1 MNKKMREILAK
12 IEEKTKEAR
21 GYMDG
26 ENKDVAKASAI
37 LDEVTELKA
46 EYETEKRLY
55 EMEKKD
61 NTPELEKAGE
71 TKVKRSEAEALKAF
85 GQAAKKGFKVSQKD
99 NELSGVLNEGEPAD
113 GGYTVPI
120 DIWTQVQYFREAE
133 FSFLNL
139 VRRENVHTATG
150 ARTFK
155 KRAQYTGFSL
165 VGEGQAIGA
174 TATPQF
180 ERVSFSIDKYAGY
193 MPVTNELRYDSDSNV
208 GQIIVEWL
216 GRESRA
222 TANNLI
228 MAAIK
233 SNGNPVDF
241 QDLDGLKKAL
251 NVDLALFKYSS
262 KIITNNDGLQWL
274 DTLKDEMGRYLLT
287 RNPSDPMRM
296 QISAGAQVIE
306 VVEVNNLIM
315 PSTPTY
321 TASSD
326 TSVQAGKTYY
336 TRSGS
341 GTSAS
346 PYVYTAVES
355 PTGNPSTSSYYEMDP
370 TPQIPFIL
378 GDLNEGVIY
387 WDRQWMSI
395 AESAIASI
403 GNFNAFEQDLTLYR
417 AIEREDV
424 TLRDTDAFV
433 YGYIQPTVPSGE

>member
-1 MNKKMREILAK
+1 MNKKMRDLLAQ
-12 IEEKTKEAR
+12 IEKKTAEAR
-21 GYMDG
+21 GLMDG
-26 ENKDVAKASAI
+26 ENKNVEKAAEI
-37 LDEVTELKA
+37 LNEVDALKA
-46 EYETEKRLY
+46 EYETEKRLF
-55 EMEKKD
+55 EMEKKE
-61 NTPELEKAGE
+61 NTPDEKDVQE
-71 TKVKRSEAEALKAF
+71 KKEKRTEEDALKAF
-85 GQAAKKGFKVSQKD
+85 GRAATGGFKTND
-99 NELSGVLNEGEPAD
+99 YDGTLNESTPAD

-120 DIWTQVQYFREAE
+120 DIWTRVMYFREAE
-133 FSFLNL
+133 FSFLDL
-139 VRRENVHTATG
+139 VRREVVHTATG

-155 KRAQYTGFSL
+155 KRSQYTGFAQ
-165 VGEGQAIGA
+165 VGEGSAIQA

-180 ERVSFSIDKYAGY
+180 ERISFAINKYAGY

-233 SNGNPVDF
+233 SNGDPVNF
-241 QDLDGLKKAL
+241 ENLDGLKKAL
-251 NVDLALFKYSS
+251 NVDLALFKYTS

-341 GTSAS
+341 GTSES
-346 PYVYTAVES
+346 PYVYTAVAS

-378 GDLNEGVIY
+378 GDLNEGIIY

-403 GNFNAFEQDLTLYR
+403 GDFNAFEQDLTLYR

-424 TLRDTDAFV
+424 SVRDDEAFV